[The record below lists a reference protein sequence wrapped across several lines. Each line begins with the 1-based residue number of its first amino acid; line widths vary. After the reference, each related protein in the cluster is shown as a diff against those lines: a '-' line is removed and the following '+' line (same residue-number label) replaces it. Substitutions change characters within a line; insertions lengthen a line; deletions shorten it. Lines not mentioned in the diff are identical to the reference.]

1 MASRVNVIYATSKT
15 QLKDKNVSLS
25 LGSAANQL
33 SVGDI
38 LFHKKSSEEDRAVM
52 KAYLMKHPKSAVV
65 DMFLN
70 LIIHAH
76 APRTRKKG

>member
-1 MASRVNVIYATSKT
+1 MASRKNEIYAVSET

-25 LGSAANQL
+25 IGSATNQL

-38 LFHKKSSEEDRAVM
+38 LFHKKSSDEDRAVM

>member
-1 MASRVNVIYATSKT
+1 MAICKNEIYATSKT
-15 QLKDKNVSLS
+15 QLKDKTVSLS
-25 LGSAANQL
+25 IGSPTNQL

-65 DMFLN
+65 DMFLD
-70 LIIHAH
+70 LVIHAH
-76 APRTRKKG
+76 APRTRKKC